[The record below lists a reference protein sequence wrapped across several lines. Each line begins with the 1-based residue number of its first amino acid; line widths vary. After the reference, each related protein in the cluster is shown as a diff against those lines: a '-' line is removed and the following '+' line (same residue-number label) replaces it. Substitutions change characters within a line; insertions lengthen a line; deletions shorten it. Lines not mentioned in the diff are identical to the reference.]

1 MMKAVD
7 RVPMINRMEW
17 NMTCTSKV
25 HWMDSGFTREV
36 AG

>member
-1 MMKAVD
+1 MMTAAD

-25 HWMDSGFTREV
+25 HWTDGGFAPEV